1 MLKLKRYLKPYIA
14 LFLGAIILLFGQA
27 LLELTL
33 PNYMSDIVNVGLQ
46 QGGITYSAPDAI
58 DAQSMQLM
66 QLFMSEEDR
75 ATIDGVYTQLS
86 EGEQLT
92 ELQKTFPKLQSGDYA
107 LIEEHAGGIDGAFSR
122 ASYALVQAMETIF
135 GQSEMG
141 AIFGQSEQSIGS
153 VSAEADSESSSE
165 GTVDMTVL
173 HQLVPLLQNEEMLS
187 SEVKDA
193 IDSAIQTA
201 AVTPESMISQTGP
214 VMVKSIYQVLGAD
227 TDSIQTTYILIDG
240 LKMLGLTVLLTGCAI
255 GAGFCLARLGAGVGR
270 DLRRDVFAKVT
281 YFNNNEMDQFSTAS
295 LITRSTNDITQIQNF
310 LSMGLRM
317 MCFAPIMGFGGLIMG
332 LSKCVSL
339 AWVLALALIIML
351 GLILILFAVA
361 LPRFKKMQKLVDRLN
376 LVSREELSGIMVV
389 RAFANQSFMQK
400 RFDTANR
407 DLTSNTL
414 FVNRAMATMMPV
426 MTLVMNGISLLIVW
440 FGGKQIE
447 QSNLQVGDMMA
458 FIQYAMHVIMSFLFI
473 SMMFIMV
480 PRASVSADRINEVLE
495 TESSVQDKPD
505 AKHLGSDFKGVV
517 EFQDVSFRYEG
528 ADADVLEHV
537 SFTARPGQ
545 TTAFIGSTG
554 SGKSTLINLIPRFY
568 DATGGRVLVDGI
580 DVRDIPQQELRD
592 KIGYVP
598 QKGLLFSGTIATNL
612 RYGDEN
618 APDELL
624 QQSAD
629 IAQATEFISELEKGF
644 DTEISQGGTNVSGG
658 QRQRLSIARA
668 LVKKAPIYIFDDTFS
683 ALDFKT
689 DAKLRQAL
697 KGYTENATVFIVAQR
712 VSTIMQAEQIV
723 VLDEG
728 RVVGIGTHRELLE
741 NCKTYREIAQSQ
753 LSKEELA

>member
-122 ASYALVQAMETIF
+122 ASYALVQAME
-135 GQSEMG
+135 
-141 AIFGQSEQSIGS
+141 AIAGQSEQSIGAIS
-153 VSAEADSESSSE
+153 TETDSESSSE
-165 GTVDMTVL
+165 GTVDMAAL
-173 HQLVPLLQNEEMLS
+173 NQLLPLLQNEEMLS
-187 SEVKDA
+187 AEVKDA
-193 IDSAIQTA
+193 IDSAIQAA
-201 AVTPESMISQTGP
+201 AVTPESLISQTGP
-214 VMVKSIYQVLGAD
+214 VMVKSIYQFLGAD
-227 TDSIQTTYILIDG
+227 TDAIQTNYIIVDG

-255 GAGFCLARLGAGVGR
+255 GAGFCLAQLGAGVGR
-270 DLRRDVFAKVT
+270 DLRRDVFARVT

-317 MCFAPIMGFGGLIMG
+317 MCFAPIMGLGGLIMG

-361 LPRFKKMQKLVDRLN
+361 LPRFKRMQKLVDRLN

-400 RFDTANR
+400 RFDSANR
-407 DLTSNTL
+407 DLTDNTL

-426 MTLVMNGISLLIVW
+426 MTLVMNGISLMIVW

-480 PRASVSADRINEVLE
+480 PRASVSADRINEILE

-505 AKHLGSDFKGVV
+505 ARHLSSDFKGVV

-568 DATGGRVLVDGI
+568 DVTGGRVLVDGV
-580 DVRDIPQQELRD
+580 DVRDIPQKELRD

-612 RYGDEN
+612 RYGDED

-689 DAKLRQAL
+689 DARLRQAL

-712 VSTIMQAEQIV
+712 VSTIMHAEQIV

-728 RVVGIGTHRELLE
+728 RVVGIGTHRELLQ
-741 NCKTYREIAQSQ
+741 NCETYREIAQSQ

>member
-75 ATIDGVYTQLS
+75 ETVEGVYATLS

-92 ELQKTFPKLQSGDYA
+92 ELQKTYPNLKAGDYV
-107 LIEEHAGGIDGAFSR
+107 LIEERAGGIDGAFSR
-122 ASYALVQAMETIF
+122 ASYALVQAME
-135 GQSEMG
+135 
-141 AIFGQSEQSIGS
+141 AIAGQSEQSIGAIS
-153 VSAEADSESSSE
+153 TETDSESSSE
-165 GTVDMTVL
+165 GTVDMAAL
-173 HQLVPLLQNEEMLS
+173 HQLLPLLQNEEMLS
-187 SEVKDA
+187 AEVKDA
-193 IDSAIQTA
+193 IDSAIQAA

-214 VMVKSIYQVLGAD
+214 VMVKSIYQFLGAD
-227 TDSIQTTYILIDG
+227 TDAIQTNYIIVDG

-255 GAGFCLARLGAGVGR
+255 GAGFCLAQLGAGVGR
-270 DLRRDVFAKVT
+270 DLRRDVFARVT

-295 LITRSTNDITQIQNF
+295 LITRSTNDITQVQNF

-317 MCFAPIMGFGGLIMG
+317 MCFAPIMGLGGLIMG

-339 AWVLALALIIML
+339 AWVLVLALIIML

-361 LPRFKKMQKLVDRLN
+361 LPRFKRMQKLVDRLN

-400 RFDTANR
+400 RFDSANR
-407 DLTSNTL
+407 DLTDNTL

-426 MTLVMNGISLLIVW
+426 MTLVMNGISLMIVW

-480 PRASVSADRINEVLE
+480 PRASVSADRINEILE
-495 TESSVQDKPD
+495 TESSVKDKPD
-505 AKHLGSDFKGVV
+505 ARHLSSDFKGVV

-568 DATGGRVLVDGI
+568 DVTGGRVLVDGV
-580 DVRDIPQQELRD
+580 DVRDIPQKELRD

-612 RYGDEN
+612 RYGDED

-624 QQSAD
+624 GQSAD

-712 VSTIMQAEQIV
+712 VSTIMHAEQIV

-728 RVVGIGTHRELLE
+728 RVVGIGTHRELLQ
-741 NCKTYREIAQSQ
+741 NCETYREIAQSQ

>member
-92 ELQKTFPKLQSGDYA
+92 ELQKTFPKLQPGDYA

-122 ASYALVQAMETIF
+122 ASYALVQTMESMAAQS
-135 GQSEMG
+135 GQSAPSGSSTEG
-141 AIFGQSEQSIGS
+141 TIDLSAVGQLLSMLQNPAMQDTIEQS
-153 VSAEADSESSSE
+153 
-165 GTVDMTVL
+165 
-173 HQLVPLLQNEEMLS
+173 
-187 SEVKDA
+187 
-193 IDSAIQTA
+193 IQTA

-214 VMVKSIYQVLGAD
+214 VLVKSFYKALGAD
-227 TDSIQTTYILIDG
+227 TDAIQTNYILGDG

-270 DLRRDVFAKVT
+270 DLRRDVFARVT

-317 MCFAPIMGFGGLIMG
+317 MCFAPIMGLGGLIMG

-339 AWVLALALIIML
+339 AWVLVLALIIML

-361 LPRFKKMQKLVDRLN
+361 LPRFKRMQKLVDRLN

-400 RFDTANR
+400 RFDSANR
-407 DLTSNTL
+407 DLTDNTL

-426 MTLVMNGISLLIVW
+426 MTLVMNGISLMIVW

-480 PRASVSADRINEVLE
+480 PRASVSADRINEILE
-495 TESSVQDKPD
+495 TESSVKDKPD
-505 AKHLGSDFKGVV
+505 ARHLSSDFKGVV

-568 DATGGRVLVDGI
+568 DVTGGRVLVDGV
-580 DVRDIPQQELRD
+580 DVRDIPQKELRD

-612 RYGDEN
+612 RYGDED

-624 QQSAD
+624 GQSAD

-689 DAKLRQAL
+689 DARLRQAL

-712 VSTIMQAEQIV
+712 VSTIMHAEQIV

-728 RVVGIGTHRELLE
+728 RVVGVGTHRELLQ
-741 NCKTYREIAQSQ
+741 NCETYREIAQSQ

>member
-122 ASYALVQAMETIF
+122 ASYALVQAME
-135 GQSEMG
+135 
-141 AIFGQSEQSIGS
+141 AIAGQSEQSIGAIS
-153 VSAEADSESSSE
+153 TETDSESSSE
-165 GTVDMTVL
+165 GTVDMAAL
-173 HQLVPLLQNEEMLS
+173 HQLLPLLQNEEMLS
-187 SEVKDA
+187 AEVKDA

-201 AVTPESMISQTGP
+201 AVTPESLISQTGP
-214 VMVKSIYQVLGAD
+214 VMVKSIYQLLGAD
-227 TDSIQTTYILIDG
+227 TDAIQTNYIIVDG

-255 GAGFCLARLGAGVGR
+255 GAGFCLAQLGAGVGR
-270 DLRRDVFAKVT
+270 DLRRDVFARVT

-317 MCFAPIMGFGGLIMG
+317 MCFAPIMGLGGLIMG

-361 LPRFKKMQKLVDRLN
+361 LPRFKRMQKLVDRLN

-400 RFDTANR
+400 RFDSANR
-407 DLTSNTL
+407 DLTDNTL

-426 MTLVMNGISLLIVW
+426 MTLVMNGISLMIVW

-480 PRASVSADRINEVLE
+480 PRASVSADRINEILE
-495 TESSVQDKPD
+495 TESSVKDKPD
-505 AKHLGSDFKGVV
+505 ARHLSSDFKGVV

-568 DATGGRVLVDGI
+568 DVTGGRVLVDGV
-580 DVRDIPQQELRD
+580 DVRDIPQKELRD

-612 RYGDEN
+612 RYGDED

-624 QQSAD
+624 GQSAD

-689 DAKLRQAL
+689 DARLRQAL

-712 VSTIMQAEQIV
+712 VSTIMHAEQIV

-728 RVVGIGTHRELLE
+728 RVVGIGTHRELLQ
-741 NCKTYREIAQSQ
+741 NCETYREIAQSQ

>member
-92 ELQKTFPKLQSGDYA
+92 ELQKTYPNLKARDYV
-107 LIEEHAGGIDGAFSR
+107 LIEERAGGIDGAFSR
-122 ASYALVQAMETIF
+122 ASYALVQAME
-135 GQSEMG
+135 
-141 AIFGQSEQSIGS
+141 AIAGQSEQSIGAIS
-153 VSAEADSESSSE
+153 TETDSESSSE
-165 GTVDMTVL
+165 GTVDMAAL
-173 HQLVPLLQNEEMLS
+173 HQLLPLLQNEEMLS
-187 SEVKDA
+187 AEVKDT

-214 VMVKSIYQVLGAD
+214 VMVKSIYQLLGAD
-227 TDSIQTTYILIDG
+227 TDAIQTNYIIVDG

-255 GAGFCLARLGAGVGR
+255 GAGFCLAQLGAGVGR
-270 DLRRDVFAKVT
+270 DLRRDVFARVT

-317 MCFAPIMGFGGLIMG
+317 MCFAPIMGLGGLIMG

-361 LPRFKKMQKLVDRLN
+361 LPRFKRMQKLVDRLN

-400 RFDTANR
+400 RFDSANR
-407 DLTSNTL
+407 DLTDNTL

-426 MTLVMNGISLLIVW
+426 MTLVMNGISLMIVW

-480 PRASVSADRINEVLE
+480 PRASVSADRINEILE
-495 TESSVQDKPD
+495 TESSVKDKPD
-505 AKHLGSDFKGVV
+505 ARHLSSDFKGVV

-568 DATGGRVLVDGI
+568 DVTGGRVLVDGV
-580 DVRDIPQQELRD
+580 DVRDIPQKELRD
-592 KIGYVP
+592 RIGYVP

-612 RYGDEN
+612 RYGDED

-624 QQSAD
+624 GQSAD

-689 DAKLRQAL
+689 DARLRQAL

-712 VSTIMQAEQIV
+712 VSTIMHAEQIV

-728 RVVGIGTHRELLE
+728 RVVGIGTHRELLQ
-741 NCKTYREIAQSQ
+741 NCETYREIAQSQ